1 MDWYHPTLG
10 LVGASQPFTL
20 GDVQYPADWLRLA
33 TPDERTALGFIPVQT
48 EARPDDKL
56 FFVSEQTVRVEG
68 DVAIVRWAA
77 TPRDPADI
85 NRAIAAEQITALER
99 SITDRMWREDAI
111 GSLVVMDFGP
121 DDHRTGKTATDYIA
135 FVDAAVAVLRA
146 SL

>member
-10 LVGASQPFTL
+10 LVSASSSFVL
-20 GDVQYPADWLRLA
+20 GDSQYPVDWLRLA
-33 TPDERTALGFIPVQT
+33 TADERVARGFIPVQA

-68 DVAIVRWAA
+68 DVAIVGWAA
-77 TPRDPADI
+77 TPRDPVDI
-85 NRAIAAEQITALER
+85 NRAVAAEQITALER
-99 SITDRMWREDAI
+99 SITDRMWREDAK
-111 GSLVVMDFGP
+111 GCADVMDFGP

-135 FVDAAVAVLRA
+135 FVDDAIAVLRV